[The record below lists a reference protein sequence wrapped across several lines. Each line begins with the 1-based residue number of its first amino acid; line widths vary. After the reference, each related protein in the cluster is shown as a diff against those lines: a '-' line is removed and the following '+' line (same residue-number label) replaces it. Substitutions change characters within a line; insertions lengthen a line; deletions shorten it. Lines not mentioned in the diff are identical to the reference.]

1 MATPKIRMLC
11 FAAETFPTHRVDVDV
26 LFGRELAGRGHAVD
40 FVMQAAGEAQPAGP
54 RPWNGRTVFVGE
66 TRDGGGALDR
76 VRRQTLE
83 ILHDLRCL
91 GRARRDDY
99 DAIQVRDKFLIAAI
113 AALVARSR
121 GLRFFFWMSFPMPEA
136 DVLNARSGNAFIP
149 AVTLAR
155 GLLTGWLLYRWI
167 LPRADHVFVQSERMK
182 IQVALRGIDP
192 SRITPVPMGVDLES
206 LPAHSGPPR
215 DADLA
220 PAGGEAEARQPRSG
234 SDVVIGYLGTL
245 DASRRLEIL
254 VEMLALLRRD
264 GVPVRL
270 LLIGDAVAR
279 RDRDALSRLAAE
291 RGVESQLEIT
301 GMLPRAE
308 AMRRMSAADIAV
320 SPILR
325 SPIFD
330 VGSPTKLVEYMALGI
345 PVVANSHPEQRLI
358 LGESRAGVCV
368 PWSARHFA
376 RGVRW
381 LMQRPPGEIEAMG
394 RRGRHWVLRHR
405 AYPVLGAELEQRYLQ
420 LLATG
425 AAPAPAG

>member
-1 MATPKIRMLC
+1 MATATIRMLC

-26 LFGRELAGRGHAVD
+26 LFGRELAGRGHAID
-40 FVMQAAGEAQPAGP
+40 FVMQAASEAEPAGP
-54 RPWNGRTVFVGE
+54 RPWNGRTVFVGP
-66 TRDGGGALDR
+66 TRDGGSALDR
-76 VRRQTLE
+76 IRRQSLE
-83 ILHDLRCL
+83 ILHDLRSL
-91 GRARRDDY
+91 GRARSPQY
-99 DAIQVRDKFLIAAI
+99 DAIQVRDKFLIAAV
-113 AALVARSR
+113 AALLARSR

-136 DVLNARSGNAFIP
+136 DVLNAREGNAFIP
-149 AVTLAR
+149 AVTMAR

-182 IQVALRGIDP
+182 SQVAARGIEP

-206 LPAHSGPPR
+206 LPSGAAGRPGR
-215 DADLA
+215 
-220 PAGGEAEARQPRSG
+220 PAGAGAAGDAARDCREA
-234 SDVVIGYLGTL
+234 VIGYLGTL

-264 GVPVRL
+264 GVPARL

-279 RDRDALSRLAAE
+279 RDRDALSQLAIE
-291 RGVESQLEIT
+291 RGVAQHLEIT

-308 AMRRMSAADIAV
+308 AMRRMAAAHIAI

-345 PVVANSHPEQRLI
+345 PVVANSHPEQQLI
-358 LGESRAGVCV
+358 LRESRAGVCV
-368 PWSARHFA
+368 PWSARQFA

-381 LMQRPPGEIEAMG
+381 LMRRPPEELETMG
-394 RRGRHWVLRHR
+394 RRGRDWVLRHR
-405 AYPVLGAELEQRYLQ
+405 AYPVLGAQLEQRYLE
-420 LLATG
+420 LLGPRTT
-425 AAPAPAG
+425 AAPAG

>member
-26 LFGRELAGRGHAVD
+26 LFGRELAGRGHEVD
-40 FVMQAAGEAQPAGP
+40 FVMQAANEAEPAGP
-54 RPWNGRTVFVGE
+54 RPWNGRTVFVGP

-76 VRRQTLE
+76 IRRQSLE

-91 GRARRDDY
+91 GRARTSQY
-99 DAIQVRDKFLIAAI
+99 DAVQVRDKFLIAAI
-113 AALVARSR
+113 AALVARWR

-136 DVLNARSGNAFIP
+136 DVLNAREGNAFIP

-182 IQVALRGIDP
+182 VQVAARGIEP
-192 SRITPVPMGVDLES
+192 ARITPVPMGVDLES
-206 LPAHSGPPR
+206 LPGGAAAAPPGLAGASQAAAG
-215 DADLA
+215 DAR
-220 PAGGEAEARQPRSG
+220 ET
-234 SDVVIGYLGTL
+234 VIGYLGTL

-264 GVPVRL
+264 GVPARL

-279 RDRDALSRLAAE
+279 RDRDALSQLAAE
-291 RGVESQLEIT
+291 RGVDRYLEIT

-308 AMRRMSAADIAV
+308 AMRRMAAAHIAI

-345 PVVANSHPEQRLI
+345 PVVANSHPEQQLI
-358 LGESRAGVCV
+358 LRESRAGVCV
-368 PWSARHFA
+368 PWSARQFA

-381 LMQRPPGEIEAMG
+381 LMQRPPEDLGAMG
-394 RRGRHWVLRHR
+394 RRGREWVLRHR
-405 AYPVLGAELEQRYLQ
+405 AYPVLGAALEQRYLE
-420 LLATG
+420 LLGPRAT
-425 AAPAPAG
+425 ATQAV

>member
-26 LFGRELAGRGHAVD
+26 LFGRELAGRGHEID
-40 FVMQAAGEAQPAGP
+40 FVMQAASESEPAGP
-54 RPWNGRTVFVGE
+54 RPWNGRTVFVGP

-76 VRRQTLE
+76 IRRQARE
-83 ILHDLRCL
+83 IFHDLRCL
-91 GRARRDDY
+91 GRARVPQY
-99 DAIQVRDKFLIAAI
+99 DAVQVRDKFLIAAV
-113 AALVARSR
+113 AALVARAR

-136 DVLNARSGNAFIP
+136 DVLNAREGNAFIP

-182 IQVALRGIDP
+182 TQVALRGIDP

-206 LPAHSGPPR
+206 LPGGVAGAPGIPAASGS
-215 DADLA
+215 ALA
-220 PAGGEAEARQPRSG
+220 AAGGTGHET
-234 SDVVIGYLGTL
+234 VIGYLGTL

-264 GVPVRL
+264 GVPARL

-279 RDRDALSRLAAE
+279 RDRDALSQLAAE
-291 RGVESQLEIT
+291 RGVGQYLEIT

-308 AMRRMSAADIAV
+308 AMRRMAAAHIAI

-345 PVVANSHPEQRLI
+345 PVVANSHPEQQLI
-358 LGESRAGVCV
+358 LRESRAGVCV
-368 PWSARHFA
+368 PWSARQFA

-381 LMQRPPGEIEAMG
+381 LMQRPPEELEAMG
-394 RRGRHWVLRHR
+394 RRGRDWVLRHR
-405 AYPVLGAELEQRYLQ
+405 AYPVLGKELERRYQ
-420 LLATG
+420 DLLGPRAV
-425 AAPAPAG
+425 AAPAG